1 MSRNTQARRLHRLTV
16 LGLSAGTALA
26 LALTACQAGDDST
39 GDAPRSTPKQ
49 SAAARGLLSK
59 DAATQALDT
68 YVKVNN
74 RANATRDPKLLNT
87 VEDGQVYEQSSADL
101 EQWNTMTEEDQK
113 WYKTPFYYEDRE
125 YLIPPSDS
133 GTTWFAVKT
142 RSSSDTKKRDILLII
157 DKVDGTY
164 RVVMSLYTDER
175 LPKIAIDG
183 NGFISPADPSAKVGT
198 LAPDGLGDA
207 YEDFFETGGKTAST
221 TFAATEATKGSLE
234 AYKSG
239 PGGEMKGYSTEK
251 NFATKPANPKVYALK
266 LADGGTLAIFP
277 TAHTSELMLK
287 PQYMSQFDITP
298 GEKEAVYNDAKRDIV
313 TNEYQ
318 GQALAILKPKNKP
331 RVMGIEY
338 RLVDS
343 R

>member
-1 MSRNTQARRLHRLTV
+1 MSRPATRARRLHRLTIV
-16 LGLSAGTALA
+16 GLSAGTALS
-26 LALTACQAGDDST
+26 LTACQAGDDSA

-49 SAAARGLLSK
+49 STAPRGLLSK

-87 VEDGQVYEQSSADL
+87 VEDGQVYEQSSADF
-101 EQWNTMTEEDQK
+101 EQWNTMTKKDQK
-113 WYKTPFYYEDRE
+113 WYKTAFYYEGRE
-125 YLIPPSDS
+125 YLIPSSDS
-133 GTTWFAVKT
+133 GAGWFAVKT
-142 RSSSDTKKRDILLII
+142 RSSSDTKKRDILLIL

-164 RVVMSLYTDER
+164 KVVMSLYTDER
-175 LPKIAIDG
+175 LPKIAVDK

-198 LAPDGLGDA
+198 LAPDGLSNA
-207 YEDFFETGGKTAST
+207 YEDFFETGGKTAGT
-221 TFAATEATKGSLE
+221 TFAATEATRGSLD

-239 PGGEMKGYSTEK
+239 PGGELKSYAVEK
-251 NFATKPANPKVYALK
+251 NFAMKPANPKIYALK

-277 TAHTSELMLK
+277 TAHSSELMLK

-298 GEKEAVYNDAKRDIV
+298 GKKEAVYNDAKRDIV

-318 GQALAILKPKNKP
+318 GQALAVLQPKSKP